1 MAPLC
6 KELGG
11 VLLEIK
17 YFGAHLDD
25 KGNTT
30 DLQLELKNF
39 EQAGKILDEIW
50 SGLVMDSYPV
60 TAKYIEYIGLMQNE
74 SVTWEVMPEVF
85 NCSVREIRC
94 LLISQTKHLN
104 TSSTTSHGTDS
115 FCVKPITPDHPIP
128 KISTRLFSEG
138 VPERQSSW
146 KQSTDKR
153 GHNKKKNQ
161 MDSTRNAQ

>member
-11 VLLEIK
+11 VLLEHEH
-17 YFGAHLDD
+17 FGAHLDD
-25 KGNTT
+25 KGNTI

-39 EQAGKILDEIW
+39 EQAGKILGEIW

-60 TAKYIEYIGLMQNE
+60 TAEYIEYIGLMQNE

-104 TSSTTSHGTDS
+104 TSGITSHGTDS
-115 FCVKPITPDHPIP
+115 FCVKPITPGHPIP
-128 KISTRLFSEG
+128 KISTHLTIF
-138 VPERQSSW
+138 
-146 KQSTDKR
+146 
-153 GHNKKKNQ
+153 
-161 MDSTRNAQ
+161 

>member
-11 VLLEIK
+11 VLPEHQH
-17 YFGAHLDD
+17 FGAHLDD
-25 KGNTT
+25 KGNTI
-30 DLQLELKNF
+30 DRQLELKNF
-39 EQAGKILDEIW
+39 EQAGKILGEIW

-60 TAKYIEYIGLMQNE
+60 TVEYIEYIGLMQNE

-94 LLISQTKHLN
+94 LLISQTEHLN
-104 TSSTTSHGTDS
+104 TSGITSHGTDS

-128 KISTRLFSEG
+128 KISIRLTIF
-138 VPERQSSW
+138 
-146 KQSTDKR
+146 
-153 GHNKKKNQ
+153 
-161 MDSTRNAQ
+161 